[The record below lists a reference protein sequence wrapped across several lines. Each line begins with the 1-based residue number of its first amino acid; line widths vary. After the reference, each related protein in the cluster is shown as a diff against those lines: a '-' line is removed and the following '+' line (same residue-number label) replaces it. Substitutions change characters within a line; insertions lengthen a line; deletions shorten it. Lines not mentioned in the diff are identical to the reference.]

1 MSGLLTRTAV
11 AATLA
16 LVAAQ
21 DIAKLP
27 QPGRVAADRFHPD
40 AATKVEP
47 RRGGSVTVHVA
58 SLPASVNYMIE
69 NSAVARAILGEVHES
84 LIRRNWETWQYEPV
98 LAERWEVEDL
108 LIPKGGPPAVGR
120 IEQKGDKWIVRA
132 GGAQAG
138 GVDQEFAQDD
148 VERIVH
154 QAEFTFHLRSD
165 IKWQDGA
172 PFDARDVLFSFNCFK
187 NPGVHCDRRRYMFDK
202 IQGARLIDPLT
213 IRFYVEDP
221 YFMALSAFDESLTIL
236 PGHLYDLSRADN
248 PDCKQNATPDEQALV
263 VNKSAIN
270 RNWVGLGPYR
280 ISDWTSQYVEAK
292 RWDGYFD
299 AKNGG
304 YVDTIRWRAIPDTA
318 AATVAALEGELD
330 FFDRLSSED
339 YFGERTASDAFKQRL
354 YKGVFYTPAMS
365 YTAWN
370 TARPKFADP
379 RVRTALGLCFDW
391 NSFIA
396 GYYKGLAVRVT
407 GEQVPSTPVYDKSV
421 TPLPFDPKRAQSLLA
436 EAGWIDR
443 DGDGRIDRDG
453 TPFEFEYLYPA
464 GNATSEAF
472 GLAFQE
478 QLAKVGVGMKL
489 VARDFAALND
499 SLRKRE
505 FDAVA
510 LALTL
515 NTESDPEQLWH
526 SKWATGAGSNRCG
539 LRDAEVDRLIESIQ
553 VELDLSK
560 RVDLFS
566 RLQRRIYELQPMLF
580 GVWTP
585 HRFVMNKRV
594 RGFQDFALDPG
605 YSIRRWFVLDAGR

>member
-1 MSGLLTRTAV
+1 
-11 AATLA
+11 
-16 LVAAQ
+16 
-21 DIAKLP
+21 
-27 QPGRVAADRFHPD
+27 
-40 AATKVEP
+40 
-47 RRGGSVTVHVA
+47 
-58 SLPASVNYMIE
+58 
-69 NSAVARAILGEVHES
+69 
-84 LIRRNWETWQYEPV
+84 
-98 LAERWEVEDL
+98 
-108 LIPKGGPPAVGR
+108 
-120 IEQKGDKWIVRA
+120 
-132 GGAQAG
+132 
-138 GVDQEFAQDD
+138 
-148 VERIVH
+148 
-154 QAEFTFHLRSD
+154 
-165 IKWQDGA
+165 
-172 PFDARDVLFSFNCFK
+172 
-187 NPGVHCDRRRYMFDK
+187 MFDK
-202 IQGARLIDPLT
+202 IARAELVDPLT
-213 IRFYVEDP
+213 IRFFFEHP

-236 PGHLYDLSRADN
+236 PGHLYDLARADN
-248 PDCKQNATPDEQALV
+248 PAHKDGATPEEQAKV
-263 VNKSAIN
+263 VNESANN

-280 ISDWTSQYVEAK
+280 ISEWTGQYVEAK

-299 AKNGG
+299 AEHGG
-304 YVDTIRWRAIPDTA
+304 YVDTIRWRAIPDNS

-391 NSFIA
+391 PSFIA

-407 GEQVPSTPVYDKSV
+407 GEQVPTNVWYDKYLA
-421 TPLPFDPKRAQSLLA
+421 PLAFDPKRAQSLFA

-443 DGDGRIDRDG
+443 DGDGRIDQDG
-453 TPFEFEYLYPA
+453 APFEFEYLYPA

-489 VARDFAALND
+489 VARDFAALTD

-515 NTESDPEQLWH
+515 NFDSDPEQLWH

-539 LRDAEVDRLIESIQ
+539 LRDAEVDRLIEAIQ
-553 VELDLSK
+553 VELDFAK
-560 RVDLFS
+560 RIDLFQ
-566 RLQRRIYELQPMLF
+566 RLQRRIYELQPMMF

-585 HRFVMNKRV
+585 HRFAMNKRV

-605 YSIRRWFVLDAGR
+605 YSIRRWFVVDAGK